1 MNKIDQIRTV
11 LNIAFM
17 IGAVASVVLFFT
29 NVDQTVFFYVCAT
42 SIIIKM
48 VEYVLRF
55 SIRNRQGGKP

>member
-17 IGAVASVVLFFT
+17 IGAVASVVLF
-29 NVDQTVFFYVCAT
+29 
-42 SIIIKM
+42 
-48 VEYVLRF
+48 RF

>member
-1 MNKIDQIRTV
+1 MNKIEQIRTV

-29 NVDQTVFFYVCAT
+29 DIDQTVFFYVCT
-42 SIIIKM
+42 VSIIIKM
-48 VEYVLRF
+48 AEYALRF